1 MQDGRHAVAPGAGW
15 DRRIGP
21 DRRKPHLLS
30 DWRYAFGGR
39 RRGIRRETDALYGG
53 VDIYSGRVM
62 ALTVGICILNALDA
76 AFTLIL
82 VQAGVAEE
90 WNPLMRALLEN
101 DVQLFVNLKIA
112 ITSSALLFLIVC
124 SSTRV
129 LRGIK
134 VERLLY
140 GVLCAYMCVVCY
152 HLMLLQTAASE

>member
-1 MQDGRHAVAPGAGW
+1 MQDGRHADAPGAGW
-15 DRRIGP
+15 DRRTGP

-39 RRGIRRETDALYGG
+39 RRGIRREADALHGG

-76 AFTLIL
+76 AFTLVL
-82 VQAGVAEE
+82 VQSGVATE
-90 WNPLMRALLEN
+90 WNPLMRALMQN
-101 DVQLFVNLKIA
+101 DTQLFINLKIA

-124 SSTRV
+124 SNMRV
-129 LRGIK
+129 LRSIK

-140 GVLCAYMCVVCY
+140 SVLTAYICIVCY
-152 HLMLLQTAASE
+152 HLVLLQAARLL